1 MLQVD
6 TQRLIEAAEES
17 VKHEAGE
24 IYEDDLGPTATK
36 DVFGSVT
43 GPISRLT
50 GATGEEGFYST
61 GTWDAFF
68 EDLHNPDTAAD
79 TVAMPELQVAFEI

>member
-6 TQRLIEAAEES
+6 TRRLIEAAEES
-17 VKHEAGE
+17 VKHEAAE
-24 IYEDDLGPTATK
+24 VFEDDLGHTVIK
-36 DVFGSVT
+36 YGVGSMT
-43 GPISRLT
+43 GALSRLT
-50 GATGEEGFYST
+50 STTRGEGFYST
-61 GTWDAFF
+61 DTWDAFF